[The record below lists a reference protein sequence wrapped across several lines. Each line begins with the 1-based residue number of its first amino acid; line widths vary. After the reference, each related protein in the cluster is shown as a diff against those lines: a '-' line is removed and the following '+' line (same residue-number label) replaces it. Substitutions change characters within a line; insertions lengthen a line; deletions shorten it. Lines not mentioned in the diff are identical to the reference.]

1 MKKTR
6 MKKVLSTRE
15 GLIGEKTASG
25 YIIDEHVPFVAL
37 PSKKGLYR
45 AVKVRRGTKQ
55 IIALVLD
62 VGPWNIH
69 DDAYV
74 LYNSRPQA
82 ESGTDMFGRKTNK
95 AGIDLSEKVWKYLDM
110 TDNGDVEWEF

>member
-1 MKKTR
+1 MR
-6 MKKVLSTRE
+6 KVFATRE

-37 PSKKGLYR
+37 PCTKALYR
-45 AVKVRRGTKQ
+45 AVRVKKGMKQ

-62 VGPWNIH
+62 VGPWNIN
-69 DDAYV
+69 DDTYV
-74 LYNSRPQA
+74 FNNSRPQA

-95 AGIDLSEKVWKYLDM
+95 AGIDLSEKVWKYLEM
-110 TDNGDVEWEF
+110 EDNGDVEWEFVE